1 MEKTFDWVPREVVKW
16 TMRKLGVGECYIR
29 PIMIMYRNGNSVIR
43 IDSIIGDKF
52 GVTVGVHKGSAFKS
66 FIIALEAISREYK
79 TSLPLEI
86 VYADDSVIIAE
97 KFERIRHR
105 WCMEKSHGK

>member
-1 MEKTFDWVPREVVKW
+1 MKKTFDWVPREVVKW

-52 GVTVGVHKGSAFKS
+52 GVTVGVHKGSA
-66 FIIALEAISREYK
+66 LSRLLLLLKLFQENIK
-79 TSLPLEI
+79 P
-86 VYADDSVIIAE
+86 AFHW
-97 KFERIRHR
+97 K
-105 WCMEKSHGK
+105 

>member
-29 PIMIMYRNGNSVIR
+29 PIMIMYRNDNSVIR

-52 GVTVGVHKGSAFKS
+52 GVTVGVHKGSA
-66 FIIALEAISREYK
+66 LSRLLLLLKLFQENIK
-79 TSLPLEI
+79 AAFLW
-86 VYADDSVIIAE
+86 
-97 KFERIRHR
+97 K
-105 WCMEKSHGK
+105 

>member
-29 PIMIMYRNGNSVIR
+29 PIMTMYRNGNSVIR

-52 GVTVGVHKGSAFKS
+52 GVTVGVHKGSA
-66 FIIALEAISREYK
+66 LSRLLLLLKLFQENIK
-79 TSLPLEI
+79 P
-86 VYADDSVIIAE
+86 VFHW
-97 KFERIRHR
+97 K
-105 WCMEKSHGK
+105 